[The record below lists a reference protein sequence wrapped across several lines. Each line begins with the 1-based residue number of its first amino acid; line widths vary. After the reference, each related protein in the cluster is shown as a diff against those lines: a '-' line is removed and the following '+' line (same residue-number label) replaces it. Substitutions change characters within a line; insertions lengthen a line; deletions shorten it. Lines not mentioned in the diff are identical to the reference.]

1 MFDRYNIIAQA
12 DLARAV
18 ARRSSPVERRNA
30 KVRQRNRAVAPSL
43 GS

>member
-18 ARRSSPVERRNA
+18 ARRFSRVERRNGKVAA
-30 KVRQRNRAVAPSL
+30 KKSRSGAVAR
-43 GS
+43 